1 MLVIFPR
8 LLRALKHSK
17 DPKPALLLAP
27 APSLALV
34 LLLRQP
40 HEEAAQGIWPQLAAT
55 RIFAWLR
62 WGGQLLL
69 LAAAQEYGKTEQSAA
84 CPAFHVGLQPFQS
97 GGFWKK

>member
-27 APSLALV
+27 ASFLALA

-40 HEEAAQGIWPQLAAT
+40 HKEAAQGIWPQLAAT